1 MGTVIGIPI
10 YFHFTFL
17 IILPVFAAFFALTN
31 ANIAGITL
39 GFADLRVSILAK
51 AMLGILC
58 ALLFFFTIL
67 LHELG
72 HSYVAVRHGYGIKSI
87 TLLLFGGVAQME
99 DTPREPGVEGW
110 MAFVGPAVSFLI
122 GLVLIPSSLLLDGV
136 RNPSVAVQA
145 LQITCG
151 IIGFYN
157 LLLGGFNLIP
167 AFPMDGGRILRS
179 FLATRVGF
187 LQATDTA
194 VKVGKVF
201 AIAMAAVGFIF
212 LDVFV
217 ILVAIFIYAG
227 ASEEGQMTK
236 LMVALDGVKV
246 KEIMNPT
253 VFWVEP
259 EVSLDKVLEKM
270 LKEQRTAFPVV
281 KNGVLLGVVSVGII
295 GRVRAADRETVTA
308 GAVLNRS
315 PAYAKSYMDAVEVL
329 KLMGEQNDFVVVLD
343 ERDDLVG
350 SVSKD
355 DLRRIVNVLGVQ
367 KGI

>member
-1 MGTVIGIPI
+1 MGAVIGIPV

-17 IILPVFAAFFALTN
+17 IIIPVFSAFFALTN
-31 ANIAGITL
+31 ANILGITL
-39 GFADLRVSILAK
+39 GFGDLRVSILAK
-51 AMLGILC
+51 AILGIIC
-58 ALLFFFTIL
+58 ALLFFLTIL

-110 MAFVGPAVSFLI
+110 MAFVGPATSFLV
-122 GLVLIPSSLLLDGV
+122 GLILIPSYFLLDGV
-136 RNPSVAVQA
+136 RNPGVAVQA

-179 FLATRVGF
+179 FLAKRVGF
-187 LQATDTA
+187 LEATDTA
-194 VKVGKVF
+194 VKVGKVI
-201 AIAMAAVGFIF
+201 AIAMVVVGFVF

-217 ILVAIFIYAG
+217 ILVALFIYAG
-227 ASEEGQMTK
+227 ASEEGQMAK
-236 LMVALDGVKV
+236 LTVALDGVKV
-246 KEIMNPT
+246 REIMNPT

-259 EVSLDKVLEKM
+259 AMSLDKVLERM
-270 LKEQRTAFPVV
+270 LKEQRTAYPVV
-281 KNGVLLGVVSVGII
+281 ENGVLIGVVSVGSI
-295 GRVRAADRETVTA
+295 GRVRASDRQAVTA
-308 GAVLNRS
+308 GAVANRS
-315 PAYAKSYMDAVEVL
+315 PAYAKIYMDAVEVL
-329 KLMGEQNDFVVVLD
+329 KLMGEQNDFIVVLD
-343 ERDDLVG
+343 EHDDLVG

-355 DLRRIVNVLGVQ
+355 DLRRIVSVLSVQ